1 MVKIKVQNVANNGV
15 TVNLKEFNDKIIPI
29 AGNSFA
35 FLTEEELTYVMNT
48 SKIFETGSLQV
59 ANKEA
64 LSSDIDLDSL
74 KSPNT
79 FTDEDILTL
88 LKKTQK
94 QVEISLENVT
104 SPDVVKR
111 ILAKAQELDKSVKV
125 VGAIQLKLE
134 SLLN

>member
-1 MVKIKVQNVANNGV
+1 MVKIRVQNVANNGV

-29 AGNSFA
+29 AGKSFA

-94 QVEISLENVT
+94 QVEVSLENVT
-104 SPDVVKR
+104 NPDVVKR

>member
-1 MVKIKVQNVANNGV
+1 MVKIRVQNVANNGV
-15 TVNLKEFNDKIIPI
+15 TVNLKDFNDKIIPI
-29 AGNSFA
+29 TGKSFA
-35 FLTEEELTYVMNT
+35 LLTEEELTYVMNT

-79 FTDEDILTL
+79 FTDEDILAL

-94 QVEISLENVT
+94 QVEVSLENVT
-104 SPDVVKR
+104 NPDVVKR

-125 VGAIQLKLE
+125 VEAIQLKLE
-134 SLLN
+134 SLLS